1 MRSLRQLS
9 LLLFVVLA
17 GCTLSPRADYLP
29 ATAQEPYL
37 LDTGDVVRVS
47 VYGEAELTNSYRV
60 SDGGALSLPLV
71 GNVPVRGKTT
81 QAAAIAI
88 TAALRSGYIREPSVA
103 VEVETYR
110 PFYIQGG
117 VISGGQYPYVYGM
130 TLRAAISTAGGFSD
144 LTAPKLATIYRR
156 VGDQTVEAVVDM
168 NFLIRPGDTIVV
180 PGRRPMS

>member
-9 LLLFVVLA
+9 LLLLLLLA
-17 GCTLSPRADYLP
+17 GCAVSPRTEYLP
-29 ATAQEPYL
+29 AAHQEPYA

-47 VYGEAELTNSYRV
+47 VYGEPELTNSYRV
-60 SDGGALSLPLV
+60 DDSGALSLPLV

-81 QAAAIAI
+81 QSAAIAI
-88 TAALRSGYIREPSVA
+88 TSALKSGFIREPSVA
-103 VEVETYR
+103 VEIETYR

-117 VISGGQYPYVYGM
+117 VVSGGQYAYVYGM

-144 LTAPKLATIYRR
+144 LTAPKHATLYRR
-156 VGDQTVEAVVDM
+156 VGDETLETVVTMD
-168 NFLIRPGDTIVV
+168 FLIRPGDSIVV